1 MELVLFSI
9 MGNCVCKIVCQFI
22 DMGSVYFWVCVF
34 LGWWLL
40 GLVFFCSWVLGL
52 VLGLLFG
59 RLCLVLG
66 LSVCGLVSM

>member
-9 MGNCVCKIVCQFI
+9 MGDCKIVCQFV

-40 GLVFFCSWVLGL
+40 GLVFFL
-52 VLGLLFG
+52 
-59 RLCLVLG
+59 
-66 LSVCGLVSM
+66 

>member
-9 MGNCVCKIVCQFI
+9 MGDCVCKIVCQFV
-22 DMGSVYFWVCVF
+22 DMGSVYFWICVF

-40 GLVFFCSWVLGL
+40 GLGFFFRRWVLGL

-59 RLCLVLG
+59 GYVWYWVCLFVG
-66 LSVCGLVSM
+66 W